1 MRRGARVVCGVDEA
15 GRGPLAGPVVVSAVI
30 LNHRRVPAGLNDSKQ
45 LTALQREA
53 LYDKI
58 MLVATV
64 SIVVAPPAAIQRLNI
79 LQATLWAMRQAVL
92 GLGVAPDHVLI
103 DGNIL
108 PKELP
113 CPAEAIVGGDGRSVS
128 IAAASIIA
136 KVTRDRMCQI
146 MHGEEPHY
154 GFDSH
159 KGYAA
164 PVHLAAL
171 SEHGP
176 GRHHRMAFA
185 PCAEALRMK
194 LAAA

>member
-1 MRRGARVVCGVDEA
+1 
-15 GRGPLAGPVVVSAVI
+15 
-30 LNHRRVPAGLNDSKQ
+30 
-45 LTALQREA
+45 
-53 LYDKI
+53 
-58 MLVATV
+58 
-64 SIVVAPPAAIQRLNI
+64 
-79 LQATLWAMRQAVL
+79 MRQAVL

-176 GRHHRMAFA
+176 GRHHRLEFA
-185 PCAEALRMK
+185 PCAEALRLR